1 MGAKIGVRGVT
12 NNWFASYL
20 LGRQPTTQIGAKNI
34 SKKEV
39 ILSGVPQGSE
49 LGPLLFLVYIND
61 ISNSSD
67 QLKFYLFADNTNL
80 LYADKNLRE
89 LGIKVNTE
97 FSKIYDWLVANKL
110 SLNIKK
116 SNFVIFRP
124 RQKILNYQVNL
135 KVFDHHTNS
144 YISLE
149 RKKFIKYLG
158 VLIDE
163 NLSRSYHIA
172 HVASKISKS
181 IGIISRIRHF
191 VPLSTLHHIYRS
203 LIQPYLMYGIVA
215 WCNTAKVHHEN

>member
-1 MGAKIGVRGVT
+1 MPKT
-12 NNWFASYL
+12 Y
-20 LGRQPTTQIGAKNI
+20 Q
-34 SKKEV
+34 KKEV
-39 ILSGVPQGSE
+39 ILPGVPQGSV

-67 QLKFYLFADNTNL
+67 QLKFYLFADDTNL

-89 LGIKVNTE
+89 LEIKVNTE
-97 FSKIYDWLVANKL
+97 LSKIYDWLVANKL

-135 KVFDHHTNS
+135 NVFDHHTNS

-149 RKKFIKYLG
+149 RKKFIKYL
-158 VLIDE
+158 LIDE
-163 NLSRSYHIA
+163 NLSWSYHIA
-172 HVASKISKS
+172 HVESKISKS

-203 LIQPYLMYGIVA
+203 LIQSYLMYGIVA
-215 WCNTAKVHHEN
+215 WCYTAKVHRTKLLTLQKRALRVMYFVDY